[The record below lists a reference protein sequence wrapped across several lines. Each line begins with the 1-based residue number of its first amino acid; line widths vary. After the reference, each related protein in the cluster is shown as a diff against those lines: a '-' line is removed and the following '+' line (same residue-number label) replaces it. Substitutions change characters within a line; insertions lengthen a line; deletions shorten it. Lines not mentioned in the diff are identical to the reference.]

1 MTDRPSAADRLF
13 EEALDLIIR
22 LQSAPDNAVA
32 RDLVKRW
39 RARGADHEAAWA
51 EAAEIHGMA
60 GTVLERRGKANAA
73 GTVSR
78 RGVLLGGA
86 AALAVAGSGALV
98 GPQLLLR
105 ARAEHMTAT
114 GEVRR
119 IVLADGSVV
128 SLGPDSAIR
137 SAMEPGQRRVDMLDG
152 MAFFEAAPDVA
163 RPFRVRTGALTAAAL
178 GTAFDISRDAG
189 TLTLSVEHGVV
200 QASMPGAPPARG
212 ETLAAGDWLTL
223 DERAGTIARGRR
235 DPGQMA
241 AWRDGL
247 IIAEHETVAA
257 VVARI
262 ARWQPGRVVIADP
275 DLGRRPISGVFDLG
289 MPIAALEAVIQPH
302 GGRVRQV
309 GPWLTVLSM
318 I

>member
-1 MTDRPSAADRLF
+1 MTDRPSAEDRLF
-13 EEALDLIIR
+13 AEALDLVIR
-22 LQSAPDNAVA
+22 LQSDPDNAVA

-51 EAAEIHGMA
+51 EVAEIHGMA
-60 GTVLERRGKANAA
+60 GAVLERRGRANAGGA
-73 GTVSR
+73 VSR

-86 AALAVAGSGALV
+86 AALAVAGTGALV
-98 GPQLLLR
+98 GPELLLR

-114 GEVRR
+114 AEVRR
-119 IVLADGSVV
+119 IVLTDGSVV

-137 SAMEPGQRRVDMLDG
+137 SVMEPGQRLVDMLDG
-152 MAFFEAAPDVA
+152 MAFFEAAPDAA
-163 RPFRVRTGALTAAAL
+163 RPFRVRTGALTATAL

-189 TLTLSVEHGVV
+189 LVTLAVEHGVV
-200 QASMPGAPPARG
+200 QASMPGSPPARG
-212 ETLAAGDWLTL
+212 EALAAGDWLVL

-235 DPGQMA
+235 DPDQMA

-275 DLGRRPISGVFDLG
+275 GLGRRPISGVFDLG
-289 MPIAALEAVIQPH
+289 KPIAALEAVIQPH